1 MGDFSKYGSEVEMS
15 NLLGGSK
22 ANLSRAL
29 METELP
35 AGLFPPEGAE
45 QLTSV
50 RV

>member
-1 MGDFSKYGSEVEMS
+1 MGDFNKYGSEVEMS

-22 ANLSRAL
+22 ANLSQAL

-50 RV
+50 RF